1 MVKKQKHRTA
11 HPKSQQKQEHTS
23 DTRPQDTKISID
35 YSLERKSHPEG
46 STQTIYTHCN
56 IVYQHNI
63 SIPSTDKHTRLLQI

>member
-11 HPKSQQKQEHTS
+11 HPNPQQTQVT
-23 DTRPQDTKISID
+23 QDRKIIRYLYID

>member
-1 MVKKQKHRTA
+1 MVKKKHRTA
-11 HPKSQQKQEHTS
+11 HPNPFTNTS